1 MSHGEDGRIADRGH
15 TTGGHDGSVVA
26 RFFTADLHLGH
37 RNIARYEP
45 ERARAAGV
53 APLEGPADDE
63 TQSRLDSLLI
73 DRWNEVVRPDDEVW
87 LLGDA
92 CMGRLDRTIE
102 HLRRLLGRIV
112 LVPGNHDR
120 VWAGDH
126 RREQWWDCY
135 LDAGIDEI
143 VDGTTSLGLADGTV
157 VDADH
162 FPYEGDS
169 RAEDRYVDW
178 RPLDRGRVLLH
189 GHVHSSWRTNGRM
202 INVGVDVWDFAPI
215 SEQQIIELVG
225 TGAV

>member
-1 MSHGEDGRIADRGH
+1 M
-15 TTGGHDGSVVA
+15 A

-45 ERARAAGV
+45 GRARAAGV
-53 APLEGPADDE
+53 AALDGPAGDE
-63 TQSRLDSLLI
+63 TQSRLDSFLI
-73 DRWNEVVRPDDEVW
+73 DRWNEVVGPDDEVW

-102 HLRRLLGRIV
+102 SLRRLLGRIM

-126 RREQWWDCY
+126 RREQWWDRY
-135 LDAGIDEI
+135 LDAGVDEI
-143 VDGTTSLGLADGTV
+143 IDGTTSLELADGTV

>member
-1 MSHGEDGRIADRGH
+1 M
-15 TTGGHDGSVVA
+15 A

-45 ERARAAGV
+45 RRAQAAGV
-53 APLEGPADDE
+53 PPLEGPADDE
-63 TQSRLDSLLI
+63 TQARLDAFLI
-73 DRWNEVVRPDDEVW
+73 DRWNDVVDADDEVW

-92 CMGRLDRTIE
+92 CMGRLDET
-102 HLRRLLGRIV
+102 LPLLGRLQGRIV

-126 RREQWWDCY
+126 RRDQWWDRY

-143 VDGTTSLGLADGTV
+143 VDGTTSVELADGTV

-169 RAEDRYVDW
+169 GDHDRHQAE
-178 RPLDRGRVLLH
+178 RPVDRGRVLLH
-189 GHVHSSWRTNGRM
+189 GHVHSRWRTNGRM
-202 INVGVDVWDFAPI
+202 INVGIDVWDHAPVP
-215 SEQQIIELVG
+215 EPRVVELVVAAL
-225 TGAV
+225 TA

>member
-1 MSHGEDGRIADRGH
+1 MFHGDTRRIAEAIADCGR
-15 TTGGHDGSVVA
+15 DDEPVMA

-45 ERARAAGV
+45 ERARLAGI
-53 APLEGPADDE
+53 APLDGPADDE
-63 TQSRLDSLLI
+63 TQSRLDSFLI
-73 DRWNEVVRPDDEVW
+73 DRWNETVGPDDEVW

-92 CMGRLDRTIE
+92 CMGRLDHTIE
-102 HLRRLLGRIV
+102 HLRRLLGRIT

-126 RREQWWDCY
+126 RRQQWWDKY

-143 VDGTTSLGLADGTV
+143 VDGTTTLELADGTV
-157 VDADH
+157 VDLDH

-169 RAEDRYVDW
+169 GNEDRYIDR
-178 RPLDRGRVLLH
+178 RPVDRGRVLLH

-202 INVGVDVWDFAPI
+202 INVGVDVWDYRPVP
-215 SEQQIIELVG
+215 EQRLVELLR
-225 TGAV
+225 AA

>member
-1 MSHGEDGRIADRGH
+1 MFHGETLRIAEAIADCSR
-15 TTGGHDGSVVA
+15 DDESVMA

-53 APLEGPADDE
+53 AVLDGPADDE
-63 TQSRLDSLLI
+63 TQSRLDTFLI
-73 DRWNEVVRPDDEVW
+73 DRWNEVVGPDDEVW

-102 HLRRLLGRIV
+102 SLRRLLGRII

-126 RREQWWDCY
+126 RRVQWWDRY
-135 LDAGIDEI
+135 LGAGVDEI
-143 VDGTTSLGLADGTV
+143 VDGTTSLELADGTV

-189 GHVHSSWRTNGRM
+189 GHVHSSWCTNGRM

-215 SEQQIIELVG
+215 SEQRIIELVR

>member
-1 MSHGEDGRIADRGH
+1 M
-15 TTGGHDGSVVA
+15 A

-53 APLEGPADDE
+53 APLDGSVDDE
-63 TQSRLDSLLI
+63 TQSRLDSFLI
-73 DRWNEVVRPDDEVW
+73 DRWNEVVGPDDEVW

-92 CMGRLDRTIE
+92 CMGRLDRTIGQ
-102 HLRRLLGRIV
+102 LSRLLGRTV

-126 RREQWWDCY
+126 RRAQWWDRY
-135 LDAGIDEI
+135 LAAGIDEI
-143 VDGTTSLGLADGTV
+143 VDGTATLELADGTV
-157 VDADH
+157 VDLDH

-169 RAEDRYVDW
+169 LGEDRHVEW
-178 RPLDRGRVLLH
+178 RPTDHGRVLLH

-202 INVGVDVWDFAPI
+202 INVGVDVWDFTPVPEEEI
-215 SEQQIIELVG
+215 LGLVA
-225 TGAV
+225 AVH

>member
-1 MSHGEDGRIADRGH
+1 M
-15 TTGGHDGSVVA
+15 A

-45 ERARAAGV
+45 GRAQSAGV
-53 APLEGPADDE
+53 AALQASADDE
-63 TQSRLDSLLI
+63 TQSRLDSFLI
-73 DRWNEVVRPDDEVW
+73 NRWNEVVGPDDEVW

-92 CMGRLDRTIE
+92 CMGRLDRTIGQ
-102 HLRRLLGRIV
+102 LGRLLGRIV

-126 RREQWWDCY
+126 RRDQWWNRY

-143 VDGTTSLGLADGTV
+143 VDGTATLELADGPV
-157 VDADH
+157 VDVDH

-169 RAEDRYVDW
+169 EDEDRYVDW
-178 RPLDRGRVLLH
+178 RPKDNGRVLLH

-202 INVGVDVWDFAPI
+202 INVGVDVWDYAPVP
-215 SEQQIIELVG
+215 ERRLVERLRSADE
-225 TGAV
+225 TSSGAT